1 MDNKTIHLAFVQR
14 FSGFTWSISTVIPQ
28 IAAVVG
34 HYLENVG
41 IPQLNINPL
50 SMLASKS
57 MSVNIC

>member
-1 MDNKTIHLAFVQR
+1 MKQSILPLFKDLAA
-14 FSGFTWSISTVIPQ
+14 SSITLFPQ

-50 SMLASKS
+50 SLLVSKS
-57 MSVNIC
+57 MEVISE